1 MKTYYQLCILVAL
14 VFRVRSVPLTTDLS
28 DEEFAKYYLKK
39 FYDMQEE
46 NKPSG
51 RKVSEMSLKLSEMQE
66 FFGLKVTGTLDAETL
81 EMMKQP
87 RCGVPDVVAYRDD
100 SASNKWPTNKLTYR
114 IENYTPDMS
123 VAEVD
128 NSIKRALQVWARVTP
143 LKFNRIYSGVADIM
157 ISFAVRDHG
166 DGSPFDGP
174 NGFLA
179 HAFGPASGLGG
190 DTHFDDDET
199 FTFKSLSNGYNLFLV
214 AAHEF
219 GHALGLDHSTD
230 PGALMNARYTY
241 RDINSFVLPRD
252 DVSKIQALYGSNPE
266 IPDKPDPT
274 PPSTPNACDPSLVLD
289 AVTPLRG
296 ETYFFKNKFFW
307 RHHPQMPQT
316 EQFLIKSFW
325 PELPD
330 DIDAALEDPS
340 DDLVYIFKGQKVWAL
355 NGYDVVNRK
364 SLGSF
369 SLPAKVKKITAAVY
383 DESTGKMLFFVG
395 KSYYSYDTNN
405 KKMDKGYPKQVE
417 ERFPGMTGKVTAA
430 FQNNGFTYLFSGSR
444 VFEFNEST
452 LMRVLGNKHF
462 LQC

>member
-1 MKTYYQLCILVAL
+1 M
-14 VFRVRSVPLTTDLS
+14 
-28 DEEFAKYYLKK
+28 DEE
-39 FYDMQEE
+39 
-46 NKPSG
+46 NTPSSG
-51 RKVSEMSLKLSEMQE
+51 HQVSEMSVKLGEMQE
-66 FFGLKVTGTLDAETL
+66 LFRLNVTGTLHAETM
-81 EMMKQP
+81 EMMKKA
-87 RCGVPDVVAYRDD
+87 RCGVPDD
-100 SASNKWPTNKLTYR
+100 ASHKDRALNYKWSTKSLTYR

-123 VAEVD
+123 VTEVD
-128 NSIKRALQVWARVTP
+128 NSIERALKVWARVTP
-143 LKFNRIYSGVADIM
+143 LKFTRIYSGVADIM
-157 ISFAVRDHG
+157 ISFAVGDHG
-166 DGSPFDGP
+166 DGSPFDGH

-179 HAFGPASGLGG
+179 HAFGPASGVGG
-190 DTHFDDDET
+190 DTHFNDDET
-199 FTFKSLSNGYNLFLV
+199 FTFTSPNGYNLFLV

-219 GHALGLDHSTD
+219 GHALGLNHSTD

-307 RHHPQMPQT
+307 RRHPQMPQT

-330 DIDAALEDPS
+330 DIDAAFEDPS
-340 DDLVYIFKGQKVWAL
+340 TDLVYIFKGQKVWAL
-355 NGYDVVNRK
+355 SGYDVVNRVN
-364 SLGSF
+364 LRSF
-369 SLPAKVKKITAAVY
+369 TLPAKVKKINAALY
-383 DESTGKMLFFVG
+383 ADTGKTLFFVG
-395 KSYYSYDTNN
+395 KSYYSYDTNK
-405 KKMDKGYPKQVE
+405 KKMDKGYPKLVE

-430 FQNNGFTYLFSGSR
+430 FQYRSFTYLFSGTNI
-444 VFEFNEST
+444 FEFSET
-452 LMRVLGNKHF
+452 VLMRMLGNNYF